1 MRPDVAVVSYNRHPS
16 WCTRKDRGHTRYPVE
31 RECRRWIEMV
41 AAIKLAPLNR
51 KGPHLS
57 TAKAIA
63 LAEEGVYLEG
73 RFEHL
78 PQGVL
83 KRSRC
88 DR

>member
-1 MRPDVAVVSYNRHPS
+1 
-16 WCTRKDRGHTRYPVE
+16 
-31 RECRRWIEMV
+31 MV